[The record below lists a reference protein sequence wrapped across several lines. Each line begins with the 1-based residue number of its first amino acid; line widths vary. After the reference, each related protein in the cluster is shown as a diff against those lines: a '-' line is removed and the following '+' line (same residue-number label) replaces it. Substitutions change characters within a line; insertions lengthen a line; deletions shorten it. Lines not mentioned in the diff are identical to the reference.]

1 MRENFPIPLNHRS
14 TGRALDAAFLR
25 PDFAVLCFYFFTL
38 SWTNMVTFPGLGSLL
53 QITGITLV
61 LMASYIVIRR
71 SFNLDLTEFHILY
84 ACFLFWCAITLV
96 WSKNIGWSAIQIAT
110 SLKILVLLLAIWQVT
125 RNKSDYWLL
134 AQAYV
139 LGGWVTVIN
148 SVTTLQSSTQS
159 SLLYGKVAQLAM
171 QGRITSAGYDPNFLS
186 LILAVS
192 LPMAIYLAGNRS
204 RGVLRWINW
213 LYIPAV
219 WYAILLTGSRGGLIV
234 GSFATT
240 AVFFVID
247 WRKLHAWINPIAFGF
262 AAAAIVVNAI
272 PLKTL
277 ERLGGLRDELA
288 YGGWSSR
295 LLIWDTSWEV
305 FWENVIGGVG
315 IGMFRWESLLFINR
329 TLDTHNLLLTVLVET
344 GIIGFVFFL
353 LLIFSLLRRILCSK
367 DDDRFIWLWV
377 FATIGIGSLSI
388 TMLTYPP
395 VWSLLALVL
404 GGTAFSSVDKNE
416 VNCRAGV

>member
-1 MRENFPIPLNHRS
+1 VRDHIPITLSRKSPARVLEM
-14 TGRALDAAFLR
+14 AFER

-38 SWTNMVTFPGLGSLL
+38 SWTNMITFPGLGSLL
-53 QITGITLV
+53 QITGIALV
-61 LMASYIVIRR
+61 LVASYVVIRR
-71 SFNLDLTEFHILY
+71 SFNVYLTEFHILY
-84 ACFLFWCAITLV
+84 AGFLFWCAITLV
-96 WSKNIGWSAIQIAT
+96 WSKNIEWSALHIVT
-110 SLKILVLLLAIWQVT
+110 SVKILVLLLAVWQIT
-125 RNKSDYWLL
+125 RSKSDYWVL

-139 LGGWVTVIN
+139 FGGWVTVVN
-148 SVTTLQSSTQS
+148 SVITLQNSTQL
-159 SLLYGKVAQLAM
+159 SLPYGKVAQLAM

-186 LILAVS
+186 LILAAS
-192 LPMAIYLAGNRS
+192 LPIAIYLAAHLS
-204 RGVLRWINW
+204 RGILKWINW

-234 GSFATT
+234 SIFASMS
-240 AVFFVID
+240 VLFVID
-247 WRKLHAWINPIAFGF
+247 WRKFYAWINPIAFGF
-262 AAAAIVVNAI
+262 AAVVIVVNAI
-272 PLKTL
+272 PPKTQ
-277 ERLGGLRDELA
+277 ERLGGLADELA

-295 LLIWDTSWEV
+295 LLIWDTSWNV

-329 TLDTHNLLLTVLVET
+329 QLDTHNLLLTVLVET
-344 GIIGFVFFL
+344 GVIGFVFFL
-353 LLIFSLLRRILCSK
+353 ILIFSMLRTILCSK

-404 GGTAFSSVDKNE
+404 GGVAFSSSSKNNKNVE
-416 VNCRAGV
+416 RRV